1 MSQIIVKDTIIK
13 IGNWIF
19 SYRNFLFPFLYL
31 FLFIPSENV
40 FETNWLATFTGLL
53 LIISGVGI
61 RISTIG
67 LEYIVRGGLKR
78 KIYAEELVTGGIYKI
93 CRNPMYLGNLLILAG
108 FGIFANSL
116 LFIAVIFPAYIFIY
130 WMVVQAE
137 EIYLQNKFGKKYE
150 SYKKQVP
157 SIILSFKNINGIFE
171 KHKFNWNKVL
181 FKEYNSLFLYIFGL
195 LIISVFQKG
204 INPLFFSIS
213 LFVVSAVY
221 LAVKAIK
228 YKRRIL
234 NNS

>member
-40 FETNWLATFTGLL
+40 FETNWLASFTGLL

-157 SIILSFKNINGIFE
+157 SLIL
-171 KHKFNWNKVL
+171 
-181 FKEYNSLFLYIFGL
+181 
-195 LIISVFQKG
+195 
-204 INPLFFSIS
+204 
-213 LFVVSAVY
+213 
-221 LAVKAIK
+221 
-228 YKRRIL
+228 
-234 NNS
+234 